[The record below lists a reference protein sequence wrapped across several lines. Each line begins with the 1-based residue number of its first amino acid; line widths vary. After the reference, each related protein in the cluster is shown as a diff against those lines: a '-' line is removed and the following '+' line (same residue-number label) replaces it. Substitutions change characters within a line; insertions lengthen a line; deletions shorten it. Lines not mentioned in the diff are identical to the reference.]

1 MSNYG
6 ASNIT
11 VLEGLEAVRKR
22 PGMYIGNTGKDGL
35 QRCFGEIMDNSI
47 DEFMAGEAKKIT
59 INYTKTKSMVVGD
72 DGRGIPTDIHPKTGK
87 SALETIMTVLH
98 AGGKFDQG
106 SYEFSGGLHG
116 VGASVVNALSTYLKV
131 WVLRDDKIS
140 YQLFEKGVTQGE
152 LLVLSKEE
160 AYKKFPSI
168 EGYACWDKTGTLIE
182 FLPDKTIFET
192 IDFSVTELK
201 SSLKQAAY
209 LNAGV
214 DIIFNAVTEE
224 KPTRYHYPKG
234 ILTYLTEITEG
245 ETSISPVIHFS
256 KKEDKFQLE
265 CAMCYVTDYSE
276 KLFPYT
282 NGVGNPEGGMH
293 VTGFKTA
300 VTKVI
305 NGYATAKGYFKKEG
319 DKFTAEDLKEGLRV
333 ILSIKM
339 VDPQFTSQSKVKLG
353 STLARTKTYEIV
365 SDSLENFFEENPAV
379 AASVVQK
386 AQLALKARLAAKAAR
401 ESVLRKGVLD
411 SMALPGKLADC
422 SEKDPAK
429 SEIFIVEGD
438 SAGGCFLASNKVKLA
453 DGRSISFAELVEEDK
468 KGIQNYCYTVQNNG
482 HIGMERILHPR
493 ITKSN
498 AKVIQI
504 TLDNGEKIQCTPDHK
519 FMLRDGAYKAAEQL
533 TTNDSLMPLYSK
545 LSSKKS
551 KQTIEGY
558 EMVWDMKDDK
568 YIYSHMLAD
577 FYNLQNNVYKTT
589 LGSNRHHIDFKKIN
603 NNPSNIIRMTRDDHF
618 KLHKDHC
625 DLTLRSPESIQKS
638 KDTHATPEYKA
649 FMKLR
654 MKDPETKK
662 ILSEQ
667 AKKQWE
673 DETYKEFMTKAW
685 KDFYN
690 SNEEYRKANN
700 LKLNEI
706 QKEYWSKAENKLKQA
721 ITTATYFENNP
732 EVRKQY
738 SDFSKEQWKD
748 KELIEW
754 RKETTSKQ
762 WTDEFRES
770 RKNALAKTYHD
781 KTLKAL
787 KEATIK
793 YGEFTESNFNQYRKV
808 VNDRSIIRFDTFCE
822 RYYNSNPEL
831 ALEAVSNYNHRIVSI
846 EEYPGLHDVYD
857 IEVPNTHN
865 FALDCGIFVHNSAKQ
880 GRDRHT
886 QAILPLRGKVLNT
899 ERATLDKIMGYEGI
913 KNMITAFGT
922 GIGDRFDIEK
932 LRYHKIVL
940 MTDADVDG
948 AHITTLLLTFLY
960 RYMPDL
966 IDGGHIY
973 LARPPLYK
981 ISVGKKFSYVYS
993 DEEKE
998 ALLKELAGD
1007 GEAEIVNAAEDAV
1020 NQNAAEIDQDGIE
1033 GIDLNEEGTAKA
1045 TKKKKKIE
1053 IQRYKG
1059 LGEMNPEQLWDTTM
1073 DPEARVLYQIT
1084 VGEAEAAHVVFEHL
1098 MGADVAP
1105 RKAFIED
1112 NAQYVEFDSI

>member
-59 INYTKTKSMVVGD
+59 INYTKTKSMIVGD

-131 WVLRDDKIS
+131 WVLRDDVIS
-140 YQLFEKGVTQGE
+140 YQLFEKGITQGE

-160 AYKKFPSI
+160 AYKKFPI
-168 EGYACWDKTGTLIE
+168 LEPNACWNKTGTLIE

-192 IDFSVTELK
+192 VDFSITELK

-214 DIIFNAVTEE
+214 DITFNAIGED

-234 ILTYLTEITEG
+234 ILTYLEEITDT
-245 ETSISPVIHFS
+245 ETKISPVIHFS

-265 CAMCYVTDYSE
+265 CAMTYVTDYSE

-300 VTKVI
+300 LTKVI

-319 DKFTAEDLKEGLRV
+319 DKFTSEDLKEGLRV

-353 STLARTKTYEIV
+353 STLARTKTYEVV

-438 SAGGCFLASNKVKLA
+438 SAGGCFVGTTEVKLV
-453 DGRSISFAELVEEDK
+453 DGRNLSFIDLVKESEN
-468 KGIQNYCYTVQNNG
+468 GIQNYCYTIKDNG
-482 HIGMERILHPR
+482 NIGIEKILHPR
-493 ITKSN
+493 ITKKN
-498 AKVIQI
+498 TKVIKLI
-504 TLDNGEKIQCTPDHK
+504 LDNSEEIICTPDHK
-519 FMLRDGAYKAAEQL
+519 FMLRDMSYKAAELL
-533 TTNDSLMPLYSK
+533 TVEDSLMPYISPEFDYENNKFDEHYHTVIQSLKTSK
-545 LSSKKS
+545 LEVNSFE
-551 KQTIEGY
+551 TFCNNYFDNNIE
-558 EMVWDMKDDK
+558 
-568 YIYSHMLAD
+568 
-577 FYNLQNNVYKTT
+577 
-589 LGSNRHHIDFKKIN
+589 
-603 NNPSNIIRMTRDDHF
+603 
-618 KLHKDHC
+618 
-625 DLTLRSPESIQKS
+625 
-638 KDTHATPEYKA
+638 
-649 FMKLR
+649 
-654 MKDPETKK
+654 
-662 ILSEQ
+662 
-667 AKKQWE
+667 
-673 DETYKEFMTKAW
+673 
-685 KDFYN
+685 
-690 SNEEYRKANN
+690 
-700 LKLNEI
+700 
-706 QKEYWSKAENKLKQA
+706 
-721 ITTATYFENNP
+721 
-732 EVRKQY
+732 
-738 SDFSKEQWKD
+738 
-748 KELIEW
+748 
-754 RKETTSKQ
+754 
-762 WTDEFRES
+762 
-770 RKNALAKTYHD
+770 LAK
-781 KTLKAL
+781 
-787 KEATIK
+787 
-793 YGEFTESNFNQYRKV
+793 
-808 VNDRSIIRFDTFCE
+808 
-822 RYYNSNPEL
+822 
-831 ALEAVSNYNHRIVSI
+831 EAVSNYNHRIIKVEEVI
-846 EEYPGLHDVYD
+846 ETFDVYD

-865 FALDCGIFVHNSAKQ
+865 FALAGGVFVHNSAKQ

-1020 NQNAAEIDQDGIE
+1020 NQNAEAVDQDGIE
-1033 GIDLNEEGTAKA
+1033 GIDLNEEGTTKA

-1059 LGEMNPEQLWDTTM
+1059 LGEMNPDQLWDTTM

-1084 VGEAEAAHVVFEHL
+1084 VGEAEAAHIVFEHL

-1105 RKAFIED
+1105 RKSFIEE
-1112 NAQYVEFDSI
+1112 NAQFVEFDSI